1 MIRFVRNLR
10 RVQRGKDM
18 IGRWVIEFSL
28 TKDFYLHWPEEHCL
42 VFGVY
47 KVKASVDEGCQI
59 NHDGNIKG
67 IRFDFRFSYYFRFR
81 RERS

>member
-1 MIRFVRNLR
+1 MIRFFRNLR

-18 IGRWVIEFSL
+18 IGRWVIEFHL
-28 TKDFYLHWPEEHCL
+28 TKLYLGCPEEYCL

-47 KVKASVDEGCQI
+47 KVKTPVDEGCQI
-59 NHDGNIKG
+59 NRDGSIKG

-81 RERS
+81 RARS

>member
-10 RVQRGKDM
+10 RVQRGKDL
-18 IGRWVIEFSL
+18 IGRWVIEFHL
-28 TKDFYLHWPEEHCL
+28 TKLYWGCPEEYCV

-47 KVKASVDEGCQI
+47 KVKAPVDEGCQI

-67 IRFDFRFSYYFRFR
+67 IRLDFRFSYYFRFR
-81 RERS
+81 RVKS

>member
-18 IGRWVIEFSL
+18 IGRWVIEFHL
-28 TKDFYLHWPEEHCL
+28 GKYVADWPCENML

-47 KVKASVDEGCQI
+47 KVKAPAPEGWYLIC
-59 NHDGNIKG
+59 DDNIKG
-67 IRFDFRFSYYFRFR
+67 FRFDFRFR
-81 RERS
+81 RARS